1 MTGQQ
6 SRHLA
11 EPSPD
16 LRKAESA
23 QSYTQWRQA
32 LLKLQLSRDSHLA
45 ADCFRRCSA
54 LQSHLVDS
62 NLVTS
67 VEEAAMRAELKK
79 AWVVA
84 VDRVNQPDSV
94 PIRQEDPDARGVNA
108 PTYRNDLR

>member
-1 MTGQQ
+1 MSGQHDRWL
-6 SRHLA
+6 S
-11 EPSPD
+11 EPSPN
-16 LRKAESA
+16 LRKPELA

-54 LQSHLVDS
+54 LLLHLVDS

-108 PTYRNDLR
+108 PIHRDDLR

>member
-1 MTGQQ
+1 MSGQQ
-6 SRHLA
+6 DRRQA

-54 LQSHLVDS
+54 LLSHLVES
-62 NLVTS
+62 KLVTS
-67 VEEAAMRAELKK
+67 VEEAAMRVEIKS
-79 AWVVA
+79 AWVAA
-84 VDRVNQPDSV
+84 VERVDQPDSV
-94 PIRQEDPDARGVNA
+94 SIRQEDPDSRGVNVA
-108 PTYRNDLR
+108 THRSDN